1 MSRRSVSGE
10 HELAA
15 AASASS
21 LRAYAGFDHLLEGC
35 QVIGPDWRYLYVNDA
50 LVALSRRRRDELLG
64 RTMMEA
70 YPGIDEAPFFASLRD
85 CMERRLPHRLE
96 NEFEFPDGGRGW
108 FELRIEP
115 VPEGVLVL
123 SIDIDDRKRAPQR
136 FRSLV
141 ESAPHGIFVQTGG
154 RFAFLNAAAG
164 RLFGATNADELVGQ
178 PVLERFAPEDRD
190 RVRQRIR
197 RLNEERRPVES
208 VEESIVRG
216 DGERVPVEVS
226 AVPIDFQGERGAL
239 VFAVDLSERHRAEAE
254 RARLEAQFRQAQK
267 MEAVGRLAGGVAHD
281 FNNLLTVI
289 LGYADEAAARLAE
302 KSPAR
307 ADLLEI
313 RRAGESA
320 AALTRQLLAFSR
332 QQVRSPVLLDLNAVL
347 APLEGMVARLLGEDI
362 ELRLRL
368 APSLGRVE
376 ADVNQIEQVVMNL
389 AVNARDAMP
398 GGGRLTLET
407 ADVELDEAYAEQH
420 VGVAPGPY
428 VMLAI
433 SDDGCGMD
441 AATRERLFE
450 PFFTTKEAGKGTGLG
465 LATVYGIVKQS
476 GGHIWI
482 YSEPGQG
489 TTFRVYLPR
498 IEGELAAPR
507 LEPPAPS
514 AGGGE
519 TVLVVEDQE
528 SLRQLLTRLLT
539 IAGYRVLAAAHGAEA
554 LRVVAAHDGAVHL
567 LLTDVVMPGMGGLEL
582 RERLRATHPELRVL
596 FMSGYTE
603 EAVARHG
610 VLDPARDFLGKPFT
624 AAELARRVRAR
635 LDG

>member
-1 MSRRSVSGE
+1 MAKRSASGE
-10 HELAA
+10 HWLAGP
-15 AASASS
+15 ASAPV

-35 QVIGPDWRYLYVNDA
+35 QVVDRDWRYVYVNDS
-50 LVALSRRRRDELLG
+50 LVAQSRRRREDLLG

-70 YPGIDEAPFFASLRD
+70 YPGIDQAPFFAQLRD
-85 CMERRLPHRLE
+85 CMEHRRPHRLE
-96 NEFEFPDGGRGW
+96 NEFEFPDGPRVW

-123 SIDIDDRKRAPQR
+123 SIDVDDRKRADQR
-136 FRSLV
+136 FRALV
-141 ESAPHGIFVQTGG
+141 ESAPHGIFVQAEG
-154 RFAFLNAAAG
+154 RFFFVNAAAC
-164 RLFGATNADELVGQ
+164 RLFGVADAAELIGE
-178 PVLERFAPEDRD
+178 PVLDAFAPEDRD
-190 RVRQRIR
+190 RVRERIR
-197 RLNEERRPVES
+197 RLNEERQPVES
-208 VEESIVRG
+208 VEESIVRR
-216 DGERVPVEVS
+216 DGERVPLEVS
-226 AVPIDFQGERGAL
+226 AVPIEYRGARGAL
-239 VFAVDLSERHRAEAE
+239 VFAVDLSERRRSEQE

-289 LGYADEAAARLAE
+289 LGYADEAVARLAAAD
-302 KSPAR
+302 PAR

-332 QQVRSPVLLDLNAVL
+332 QQVLAPAILDLNAVL
-347 APLEGMVARLLGEDI
+347 APLEGMLARLLGADVEV
-362 ELRLRL
+362 RLRL

-376 ADVNQIEQVVMNL
+376 ADANQLEQVVMNL

-398 GGGRLTLET
+398 DGGRLTIET
-407 ADVELDEAYAEQH
+407 ADVELDDAYAEQH
-420 VGVAPGPY
+420 VGVEPGPY

-450 PFFTTKEAGKGTGLG
+450 PFFTTKEGGRGTGLG

-498 IEGELAAPR
+498 VEGAAPAPR
-507 LEPPAPS
+507 REAPAPA

-528 SLRQLLTRLLT
+528 ALRQLLARLLT
-539 IAGYRVLAAAHGAEA
+539 AAGYRVLTAANGVEA
-554 LRVVAAHDGAVHL
+554 LRASAAHDGAVHL
-567 LLTDVVMPGMGGLEL
+567 VLTDVVMPEMGGLEL
-582 RERLRATHPELRVL
+582 TASLRARHPGLRVL

-610 VLDPARDFLGKPFT
+610 VLDPARNFLGKPFT
-624 AAELARRVRAR
+624 AADLARRVREL